1 LFHRGLAYMLLA
13 VVPKPFFLM
22 NYHDSKLL
30 SSGHNG
36 KYLMY
41 ACTLCVA
48 RSTEQVGDG
57 RRSYLSFQTTLAL
70 SRCQCSGAAWCEM
83 GRWTFSLQS
92 MVEDWMWCRCS
103 WLWMD
108 ASLSFGAAAGFA
120 ANLVFYRRWLMVKVY
135 SSRIFWVGDQ
145 TFFLTGLFTT
155 MFLLPPIAAWA
166 VFSDGSDGDWAGPL
180 RFCLGCFHRF

>member
-1 LFHRGLAYMLLA
+1 MLLA

-83 GRWTFSLQS
+83 GRGSFSLQS
-92 MVEDWMWCRCS
+92 MVEDWMWCRCC

-108 ASLSFGAAAGFA
+108 ASLSFSVAAAGYGWTRLSRSVFCVA
-120 ANLVFYRRWLMVKVY
+120 VAGFGANL
-135 SSRIFWVGDQ
+135 IFIDVD
-145 TFFLTGLFTT
+145 
-155 MFLLPPIAAWA
+155 
-166 VFSDGSDGDWAGPL
+166 
-180 RFCLGCFHRF
+180 